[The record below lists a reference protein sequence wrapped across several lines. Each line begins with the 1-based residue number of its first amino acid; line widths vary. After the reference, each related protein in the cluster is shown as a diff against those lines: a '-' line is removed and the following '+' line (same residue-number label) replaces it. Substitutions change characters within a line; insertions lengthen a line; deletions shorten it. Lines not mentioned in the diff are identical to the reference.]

1 MTLEKCT
8 LGWHNLYA
16 LFTAS
21 PPYTA
26 IHNSFNEKWT
36 LTDHLLAT
44 QLDRLNI
51 LVWTKTKDA
60 HRKPPRNMPKRIPR
74 PGVDERPKPAHLEG
88 TVTSIERFIRLQEES
103 GRTAKMANRGRN
115 GQRRN

>member
-1 MTLEKCT
+1 MTLETCK
-8 LGWHNLYA
+8 LGWNNLYA

-26 IHNSFNEKWT
+26 IHHSFNEKWT

-88 TVTSIERFIRLQEES
+88 TVRGIEEFIRLQEES
-103 GRTAKMANRGRN
+103 GRIAKMANRGSN